1 MSGSERSPRP
11 TVAEDLEDLDPG
23 LAQERTWLAWRRT
36 AISLT
41 AVSAA
46 VLKIS
51 PIDGALLPVM
61 TLAVWVTG
69 RGHVATGSR
78 SSDTNARR
86 PAVRL
91 TASTIVLTALAAL
104 IVALRSY

>member
-23 LAQERTWLAWRRT
+23 LARERTWLAWRRT

-46 VLKIS
+46 VLK
-51 PIDGALLPVM
+51 
-61 TLAVWVTG
+61 
-69 RGHVATGSR
+69 
-78 SSDTNARR
+78 ARR

-104 IVALRSY
+104 IVAL

>member
-1 MSGSERSPRP
+1 MTGSEGLPPP

-23 LAQERTWLAWRRT
+23 RARERTWLAWRRT

-51 PIDGALLPVM
+51 PVDGALLLVM
-61 TLAVWVTG
+61 TLAVWAAG
-69 RGHVATGSR
+69 RGHVAIGAR

-91 TASTIVLTALAAL
+91 TASTIVLTAVAAL
-104 IVALRSY
+104 VVAL